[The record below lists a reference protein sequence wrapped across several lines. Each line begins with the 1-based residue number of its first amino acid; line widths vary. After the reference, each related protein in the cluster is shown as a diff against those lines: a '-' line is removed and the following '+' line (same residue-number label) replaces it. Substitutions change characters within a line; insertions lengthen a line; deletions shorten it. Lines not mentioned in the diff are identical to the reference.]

1 MFLYKEILPE
11 LRQHFKFH
19 SHLLR
24 QVETWKQMIREA
36 QNKTV
41 IFVGVHC
48 RRTDYGDHLA
58 MFGSSMVDHR
68 FFDTAFDMYRRK
80 YNDENN
86 KVIFLAVSDD
96 SARLKTNLGRH
107 PDVRFGC
114 DYSKD
119 NVAQGEVAGWDLCV
133 LATSHHSVHT
143 YGTFGLWGALLA
155 GGDVVV
161 AKGRNQVTLFT
172 ITINN

>member
-1 MFLYKEILPE
+1 M
-11 LRQHFKFH
+11 
-19 SHLLR
+19 
-24 QVETWKQMIREA
+24 ETWKQIIREA

-96 SARLKTNLGRH
+96 PAWLKTNLGRH
-107 PDVRFGC
+107 SDVRFGC
-114 DYSKD
+114 DYSKE

-133 LATSHHSVHT
+133 LATCHHSVHT

-161 AKGRNQVTLFT
+161 AKGRNQVTLLT
-172 ITINN
+172 ITINY